1 MAVTYDKI
9 SYPKIEEA
17 IKFILDDDFPNVYIS
32 PIFKMVGNEC
42 IRINLE
48 SDSSEDLATN
58 FEVRIYD
65 VTITYY
71 TKADMS
77 KDQDNEFVKNRIDK
91 LKKALIDNQVKTTSD
106 NWAKLEV
113 VNRTYN
119 VENEDIDDKDNIF
132 IAELEVQVTNFNHFT

>member
-9 SYPKIEEA
+9 AYPKIEEA
-17 IKFILDDDFPNVYIS
+17 IKFILDDNFPNVYIS
-32 PIFKMVGNEC
+32 PVFRMLGNEC

-48 SDSSEDLATN
+48 SSTSEDLATN

-65 VTITYY
+65 VMVRYY

-77 KDQDNEFVKNRIDK
+77 KEEDNEFVKNRIDK
-91 LKKALIDNQVKTTSD
+91 IKKDLIDDQVKTSSN

-113 VNRTYN
+113 TDITYN
-119 VENEDIDDKDNIF
+119 VEDDDNEELDNLF
-132 IAELEVQVTNFNHFT
+132 IAELSLEVTNYNQF

>member
-32 PIFKMVGNEC
+32 PIFKMFGNEC

-91 LKKALIDNQVKTTSD
+91 LKKALIDNQVKT
-106 NWAKLEV
+106 
-113 VNRTYN
+113 
-119 VENEDIDDKDNIF
+119 
-132 IAELEVQVTNFNHFT
+132 QVTIGQN

>member
-32 PIFKMVGNEC
+32 PIFKMFGNEC

>member
-32 PIFKMVGNEC
+32 PIFKMFGNEC

-48 SDSSEDLATN
+48 SSSSEDLATN
-58 FEVRIYD
+58 FEVRVYD
-65 VTITYY
+65 IMIRYY

-77 KDQDNEFVKNRIDK
+77 KEENNKFIKNRIDK
-91 LKKALIDNQVKTTSD
+91 IKKDLIDDQVKTTSN
-106 NWAKLEV
+106 NWSKLEV
-113 VNRTYN
+113 TNIAYN
-119 VENEDIDDKDNIF
+119 IKDDENEDMDNLY
-132 IAELEVQVTNFNHFT
+132 IAELSVEATNYNQF

>member
-32 PIFKMVGNEC
+32 PIFKMFGNEC

-58 FEVRIYD
+58 FEVRVYSLT
-65 VTITYY
+65 VTYY

-77 KDQDNEFVKNRIDK
+77 KDEDNEFVKNRIDK

-113 VNRTYN
+113 INRTYN
-119 VENEDIDDKDNIF
+119 VENEDIEDKDNIF
-132 IAELEVQVTNFNHFT
+132 IAELEVDVTNFNQYT

>member
-9 SYPKIEEA
+9 AYPKIEEA
-17 IKFILDDDFPNVYIS
+17 IKFILDDNFPNDYIS
-32 PIFKMVGNEC
+32 PVFRMLGNEC

-48 SDSSEDLATN
+48 SSTSEDLATN

-65 VTITYY
+65 VMVRYY

-77 KDQDNEFVKNRIDK
+77 KEEDNEFVKNRIDK
-91 LKKALIDNQVKTTSD
+91 IKKDLIDDQVKTSSN

-113 VNRTYN
+113 TDITYN
-119 VENEDIDDKDNIF
+119 VEDDDNEELDNLF
-132 IAELEVQVTNFNHFT
+132 IAELSLEVTNYNQF

>member
-32 PIFKMVGNEC
+32 PIFKMFGNEC

-58 FEVRIYD
+58 FEVRIYSLT
-65 VTITYY
+65 VTYY

-77 KDQDNEFVKNRIDK
+77 KEEDNEFVKNRIDK
-91 LKKALIDNQVKTTSD
+91 LKKALVDNQVKTTSD

-119 VENEDIDDKDNIF
+119 VENEDIDDKDSLF
-132 IAELEVQVTNFNHFT
+132 IAELEVDVTNFNTFT